1 MTLNPALAVASGG
14 ALGALARWGVA
25 RGAVGLGAE
34 GFWATAGVNV
44 VGSFGL
50 GLAAALLTG
59 REGALP
65 LFLLVGFFGAF
76 TTFST
81 FAMDAACL
89 MRERGFGGA
98 SVYVAA
104 SVGLALAAF
113 LAGAWAGRAA

>member
-1 MTLNPALAVASGG
+1 MTINPFLAVASGG

-25 RGAVGLGAE
+25 RSAVGLGAE
-34 GFWATAGVNV
+34 GFLATATVNV
-44 VGSFGL
+44 AGSFGL
-50 GLAAALLTG
+50 GLAASLLAG

-81 FAMDAACL
+81 FAMDAAWL

-98 SVYVAA
+98 SVYVVA

-113 LAGAWAGRAA
+113 LVGAWVART